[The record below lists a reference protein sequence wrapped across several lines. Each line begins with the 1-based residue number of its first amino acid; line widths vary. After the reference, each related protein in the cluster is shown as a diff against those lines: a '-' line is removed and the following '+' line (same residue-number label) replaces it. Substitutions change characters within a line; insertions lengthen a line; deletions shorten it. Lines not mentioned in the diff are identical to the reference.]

1 MTSKIATTEIASP
14 YSQALLS
21 LAQSKNLTEEI
32 GADARSL
39 LALLGVNQDLKN
51 FISNPFIKNESK
63 QVLIKQILGEGCNP
77 YLRNFLLLLVDKRRI
92 SFLEAVLEQYLVLLR
107 QLNQTALAEVTSAVP
122 LSEAQQQAV
131 VEKVLA
137 MTKAS
142 QVELQTKIDPDLIG
156 GVIIKVGSQ
165 VIDAS
170 IRGQLR
176 RLSLRL
182 TGN

>member
-51 FISNPFIKNESK
+51 FISNPFIKNEDK
-63 QVLIKQILGEGCNP
+63 QVLIKKILGEGANP

-122 LSEAQQQAV
+122 LSEAQQQVV